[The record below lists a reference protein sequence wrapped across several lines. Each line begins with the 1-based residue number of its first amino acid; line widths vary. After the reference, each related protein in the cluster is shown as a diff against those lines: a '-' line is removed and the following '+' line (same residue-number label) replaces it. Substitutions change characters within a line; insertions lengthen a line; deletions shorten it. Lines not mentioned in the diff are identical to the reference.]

1 MLLKLNNI
9 QVVYMQQWLQLDE
22 YLFENQLNLLK
33 KEDLGKILLLLYN
46 AVSVHMNIKIQLNLM
61 LGSEQFKVI

>member
-1 MLLKLNNI
+1 MMQDQIKTAQITFHLVEKL
-9 QVVYMQQWLQLDE
+9 YE
-22 YLFENQLNLLK
+22 
-33 KEDLGKILLLLYN
+33 EDLGKILLLLYN